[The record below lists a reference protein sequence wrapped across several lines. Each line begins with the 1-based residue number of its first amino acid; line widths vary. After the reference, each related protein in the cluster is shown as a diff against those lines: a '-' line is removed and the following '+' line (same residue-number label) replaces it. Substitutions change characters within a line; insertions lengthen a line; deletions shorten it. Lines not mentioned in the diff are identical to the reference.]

1 MFLRVKCPLFLYQ
14 NKFYMN
20 EELKLAIA
28 RDKLKEAHRYLIG
41 NIHEQF
47 FIEHLDAIQNEIE
60 LQLHQSFEGEP
71 T

>member
-1 MFLRVKCPLFLYQ
+1 MFLRVGCPLFLYQ

-28 RDKLKEAHRYLIG
+28 RDKLKEAKKYLAD
-41 NIHEQF
+41 NIEEQF
-47 FIEHLDAIQNEIE
+47 FIEHLDAIQNQIE
-60 LQLHQSFEGEP
+60 FQLHQSFEGES